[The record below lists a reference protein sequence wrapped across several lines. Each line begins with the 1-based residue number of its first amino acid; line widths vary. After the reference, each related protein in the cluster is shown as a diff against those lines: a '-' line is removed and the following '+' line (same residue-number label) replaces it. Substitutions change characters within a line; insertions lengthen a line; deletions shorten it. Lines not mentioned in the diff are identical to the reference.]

1 MKTLTARCFSSPTR
15 FMRWGFA
22 ACILCLIAMIGLFF
36 SYVASNDD
44 GKNHDAYIKK
54 TVTHFFTQQTELVQS
69 QKNLY
74 QLAYAQKNDIPYV
87 QDYLLEIAT
96 TSSQNY
102 IPYIEFVL
110 LDARGNVVGSVSQD
124 RVFKEKLANNR
135 VLSSSVIYL
144 SDDVLKHK
152 LNRENHPLQPI
163 VTQLKSAEGNIEY
176 AFANFFP
183 LELKTKKKQT
193 THPFNLLILKHISY
207 SQIAQ
212 INQLLPIS
220 NMQLVLADD
229 LSSFDSSKFEYIPL
243 SGFIDDNFVY
253 FLWHKLDNSNIWG
266 WLPIVFSTLFL
277 LILILLILIYQYLRN
292 NLKNVNT
299 LVQAN
304 QALENRFDAQGQMLQ
319 ELANLPTHRGKNTQA
334 YLNHITEKLANTLNA
349 KSVSIISPD
358 QNSNKICCIASFPS
372 SLVEQLNQQQNT
384 NTTADW
390 PLAHVSSD
398 EALAFLQQL
407 FYLPTNHYHS
417 INIEHRN
424 RLFGLLLIELNN
436 DSKQMH
442 ADEQLFCHNVG
453 SILALHFESEQRSA
467 AEQKLFKQDYFD
479 ALTHLPNQKHLHLQL
494 NGWLHS
500 KLLGAILLF
509 GFDNLLSINET
520 YGREK
525 GDQLLL
531 YMGKRLT
538 QTTQANEFIARL
550 GENRFAVLVSA
561 SSIESLTYRIKQLFS
576 VLNRPFR
583 INSQVLP
590 ALLDGGVAFFPKDAN
605 NEHDLLSCAERAI
618 QSARQ
623 QPGSLHFFDSVLG
636 EKWIY
641 RQNLI
646 NQLHQAL
653 SNKELFLYF
662 QPYMH
667 LPTGQIQGAEALIRW
682 QNQLF
687 GSISPEEF
695 IPLAEE
701 VDLIKEIGLW
711 VLHQAALQTNK
722 WRTMYKA
729 DFNIAVNVSP
739 KQLEDAS
746 FAQSVLDILLITELP
761 ASALELEI
769 TEMIALQQ
777 NAVID
782 KNISTL
788 QEHGINLAIDDF
800 GSGYASFNY
809 IKRFATRRIKIDR
822 KFIGQLLKNTKDE
835 NLVKVIV
842 AMGHALDAH
851 VTAEGVDHIK
861 QINLLKTMGCDFAQG
876 FAISKPLCAKDFEKF
891 ISHLEPN
898 QFQLDLNKP

>member
-22 ACILCLIAMIGLFF
+22 ACILCLIVMIGLFF
-36 SYVASNDD
+36 SHVANDD

-54 TVTHFFTQQTELVQS
+54 TVTNFFTQQAELVQS

-74 QLAYAQKNDIPYV
+74 QLAYTKKSYIPYV
-87 QDYLLEIAT
+87 QDYLLEIAAA
-96 TSSQNY
+96 SRQNH
-102 IPYIEFVL
+102 IPNTEFVL
-110 LDARGNVVGSVSQD
+110 LDTRGHLIGSVSQGK
-124 RVFKEKLANNR
+124 VFKGMLANNR
-135 VLSSSVIYL
+135 ELTSSVVYL
-144 SDDVLKHK
+144 SDDALKHK

-163 VTQLKSAEGNIEY
+163 VIQTKSAEGDIEY
-176 AFANFFP
+176 AFANFFS
-183 LELKTKKKQT
+183 LELKTENKHAA
-193 THPFNLLILKHISY
+193 HPFNLLILKHISND
-207 SQIAQ
+207 QIAQ
-212 INQLLPIS
+212 VNQPLSIS
-220 NMQLVLADD
+220 NMQLVLSDD
-229 LSSFDSSKFEYIPL
+229 LRSFDSSEFEYIPL

-253 FLWHKLDNSNIWG
+253 FVWHKLDNNSIWG
-266 WLPIVFSTLFL
+266 WLPIAFSALSL
-277 LILILLILIYQYLRN
+277 LALILLVLIYRHLKN
-292 NLKNVNT
+292 NLKNVKA
-299 LVQAN
+299 LGQAN

-334 YLNHITEKLANTLNA
+334 YLSHITEKLANTLNA

-358 QNSNKICCIASFPS
+358 QNSNTICCIASFPPD
-372 SLVEQLNQQQNT
+372 LVEQLNQQQNT

-453 SILALHFESEQRSA
+453 SILALHFESEQRST

-494 NGWLHS
+494 SGWLHNKS
-500 KLLGAILLF
+500 LGAILLF
-509 GFDNLLSINET
+509 GFDNLLSVNET

-538 QTTQANEFIARL
+538 QTTQSNEFIARC

-561 SSIESLTYRIKQLFS
+561 NSIESLTHRVKQLFS
-576 VLNRPFR
+576 ALNRPFR

-641 RQNLI
+641 RQSLI

-653 SNKELFLYF
+653 SNKELFLCF
-662 QPYMH
+662 QPYIH
-667 LPTGQIQGAEALIRW
+667 LPTGQVQGAEALVRW

-711 VLHQAALQTNK
+711 VLHQAALQTSK
-722 WRTMYKA
+722 WRKIYNA

-782 KNISTL
+782 ENVSIL
-788 QEHGINLAIDDF
+788 QEHGVSLAIDDF

-809 IKRFATRRIKIDR
+809 IKRFSTRKIKIDR
-822 KFIGQLLKNTKDE
+822 KFIEPLLKNTKDE

-842 AMGHALDAH
+842 AMGHALGAH

-861 QINLLKTMGCDFAQG
+861 QIELLKIMGCDFAQG
-876 FAISKPLCAKDFEKF
+876 FAISKPLPAKDFENF
-891 ISHLEPN
+891 ISHLDPDK
-898 QFQLDLNKP
+898 FQLDLDKL